1 MVKSERDADAEV
13 PKVMNTEIDAM
24 IAPMTSNIPTFPV
37 SIIVNVIYIIDRI
50 VIIKGLSRPLLRFI
64 SQLKQYNY
72 CYWLLS
78 YNNPLYSHPD
88 LDLELLLQKVRW
100 TIASI
105 ECRDEELGEY
115 QEFYRGMMDAIC
127 MSLENVISLHE
138 AKRKLKQEL
147 EESA

>member
-1 MVKSERDADAEV
+1 
-13 PKVMNTEIDAM
+13 
-24 IAPMTSNIPTFPV
+24 
-37 SIIVNVIYIIDRI
+37 
-50 VIIKGLSRPLLRFI
+50 
-64 SQLKQYNY
+64 
-72 CYWLLS
+72 
-78 YNNPLYSHPD
+78 
-88 LDLELLLQKVRW
+88 LELLLQKVRW

-105 ECRDEELGEY
+105 ECKDEELGEY